1 MSTKELNQ
9 QIDTLCHE
17 LRLATIGREFEPVAV
32 DAAHDKLS
40 YEEFLSRLLE
50 MEYNRRIESRR
61 KARLRQAG
69 FVQYKYLHDIKREE
83 LPQDAADKLPLLER
97 LDFIKSGQNII
108 FSGNPGTG
116 KSHLATAL
124 GIHACNQG
132 YRVLFTTVPRL
143 LTQLRESRSQKYLRT
158 VENRFEKFDLVICDE
173 FGYISFDKE
182 GAELLFSHLSLRCGR
197 KSTIITTNLSFD
209 RWKDIFGDPV
219 LTAAMV
225 DRLTHRAYIV
235 NMNGKSFRVK
245 ETKKMMGK
253 NTSNQEL
260 STN

>member
-9 QIDTLCHE
+9 QINTLCLE
-17 LRLATIGREFEPVAV
+17 LRLATLRREFEAVAG
-32 DAAHDKLS
+32 DAARETLS
-40 YEEFLSRLLE
+40 YEEFLLRLLE
-50 MEYNRRIESRR
+50 LEYNRRIENRR
-61 KARLRQAG
+61 KAHLRQAG
-69 FVQYKYLHDIKREE
+69 FVQYKYLHDINRDE
-83 LPQDAADKLPLLER
+83 LPEDAASKLPLLER
-97 LDFIKSGQNII
+97 LDFIKTGQNII
-108 FSGNPGTG
+108 LSGNPGTG
-116 KSHLATAL
+116 KSHLAVAL
-124 GIHACNQG
+124 GIHACQQG
-132 YRVLFTTVPRL
+132 YRVLFTSVPRL

-209 RWKDIFGDPV
+209 RWKEIFGDPV

-225 DRLTHRAYIV
+225 DRLTHRAHIV

-245 ETKKMMGK
+245 ETKRMMDK
-253 NTSNQEL
+253 
-260 STN
+260 

>member
-1 MSTKELNQ
+1 MSTKELTQ
-9 QIDTLCHE
+9 QIDTLCRE
-17 LRLATIGREFEPVAV
+17 LRLPTLRREFEPVAV
-32 DAAHDKLS
+32 DAAQDKLS
-40 YEEFLSRLLE
+40 YEEFLVRLLDL
-50 MEYNRRIESRR
+50 EYNYRIESRR

-69 FVQYKYLHDIKREE
+69 FVQYKYLHDINQEE
-83 LPQDAADKLPLLER
+83 LPEDAASKLPQLER

-143 LTQLRESRSQKYLRT
+143 LTQLRESRSLKHLRM

-209 RWKDIFGDPV
+209 RWKEIFGDPV

-235 NMNGKSFRVK
+235 NMNGKSYRVK
-245 ETKKMMGK
+245 ETRKMMSR
-253 NTSNQEL
+253 NPENIEL
-260 STN
+260 PTN

>member
-1 MSTKELNQ
+1 MSAKELNQ
-9 QIDTLCHE
+9 QIDVLCRE
-17 LRLATIGREFEPVAV
+17 LRLATLRKEFETIATE
-32 DAAHDKLS
+32 AARETLS
-40 YEEFLSRLLE
+40 YEEFLHRLLE
-50 MEYNRRIESRR
+50 LEYNRRIENRQ
-61 KARLRQAG
+61 KAHIRQAG
-69 FVQYKYLHDIKREE
+69 FVQYKYLHDINRDD
-83 LPQDAADKLPLLER
+83 LPEDAAAKLPMLER
-97 LDFIKSGQNII
+97 LDFIKTGQNII

-124 GIHACNQG
+124 GISACQQG

-143 LTQLRESRSQKYLRT
+143 LTQLRESRSQKYLRM
-158 VENRFEKFDLVICDE
+158 VENRFEKFDLVVCDE

-209 RWKDIFGDPV
+209 RWKEIFGDPV

-225 DRLTHRAYIV
+225 DRLTHKAHIV

-245 ETKKMMGK
+245 ETRQMMEK
-253 NTSNQEL
+253 
-260 STN
+260 